1 MFFDKDSSRRPSF
14 VVVPVLTS
22 APETGVEIGGSAL
35 YSFYTDT
42 INRTTNVS
50 SIFGYASVTTKNQTH
65 FTLKSNYWSPRNKH
79 HFFCEIQYIDYPF
92 SFYGIGNAT
101 RQADKDN
108 LVEHRFK
115 LNLESE
121 KKLGNF
127 LIGIVVGGFDY
138 KFFDND
144 VNSIY
149 NTDPEVESK
158 GGGASIYAG
167 PSVIFDTRDNNTYTT
182 RGTIIT
188 SYLNVMQGIFSNNN
202 YNGGFFNI
210 EYSSF
215 FSLNSQLVLGFDVK
229 EQSLVG
235 GQSPFFLLPSLGN
248 DQIMRGYYSGRFRD
262 RNLIAGQTE
271 LRYRIDERFGIVGFA
286 GTGEVAHDAFSAHD
300 LKPNYG
306 GGVRYFFDLQK
317 GLSIRVDYGVGEKR
331 PGESRQS
338 GLYISLGEA
347 F

>member
-1 MFFDKDSSRRPSF
+1 MG
-14 VVVPVLTS
+14 
-22 APETGVEIGGSAL
+22 A
-35 YSFYTDT
+35 
-42 INRTTNVS
+42 
-50 SIFGYASVTTKNQTH
+50 
-65 FTLKSNYWSPRNKH
+65 
-79 HFFCEIQYIDYPF
+79 
-92 SFYGIGNAT
+92 
-101 RQADKDN
+101 
-108 LVEHRFK
+108 
-115 LNLESE
+115 
-121 KKLGNF
+121 
-127 LIGIVVGGFDY
+127 FDY
-138 KFFDND
+138 KFIDNHPF
-144 VNSIY
+144 SIY
-149 NTDPEVESK
+149 NTNPDVDDK
-158 GGGASIYAG
+158 NGGANVYGG

-182 RGTIIT
+182 KGTIVT
-188 SYLNVMQGIFSNNN
+188 SYLNLMQGVFSNNY

-215 FSLNSQLVLGFDVK
+215 FSLNRQLVLGFDVK

-235 GQSPFFLLPSLGN
+235 AQSPFYLLPALGN

-271 LRYRIDERFGIVGFA
+271 LRYRIDERFGIVGFI
-286 GTGEVAHDAFSAHD
+286 GTGEVSHDAFSAHD